1 MLESR
6 AIRFLLVV
14 GLING
19 LVCTV
24 APSIVLL
31 RAGGAEEPIGH
42 LVFVLAV
49 VAVALTPLQAA
60 ALWVVVS
67 PRVRTLLAFRT
78 TRRLVE
84 QILREESIDT
94 AFQPIIDVQLG
105 RVVGAEALSR
115 FTTGPARSP
124 DLWFAAAESVGRG
137 LDLEEVTLRKALTRS
152 FGLPYGCYVAVNA
165 SPCMLTSSRLLPLLK
180 ASGFP
185 LDRIVVE
192 ITEHTSIPDYTPA
205 LAAREQLRAH
215 GIRLAVD
222 DAGAGYAS
230 LQHILALA
238 PDMIKI
244 DRSLISGVEAD
255 SVRGSMVAAVVMFAL
270 QSGAALVAEGVEN
283 AAELDALR
291 ILGVDHA
298 QGYLIARPSTD
309 PADWATWRAPAA
321 QSRKHSSGGAVVGT
335 STATTAP
342 KMLLPRPVATPL
354 PAGH

>member
-6 AIRFLLVV
+6 ALRFLLIV

-19 LVCTV
+19 VVCVV
-24 APSIVLL
+24 APGIVLL
-31 RAGGAEEPIGH
+31 RPGGAEEPIGH
-42 LVFVLAV
+42 LVLVLAI
-49 VAVALTPLQAA
+49 AALALTPMQAA

-67 PRVRTLLAFRT
+67 PRVRALLASRT

-84 QILREESIDT
+84 QVLREETIDT

-115 FTTGPARSP
+115 FTTEPARPP
-124 DLWFAAAESVGRG
+124 DVWFAAAESVGRG
-137 LDLEEVTLRKALTRS
+137 LDLEEVTLRKALTRA
-152 FGLPYGCYVAVNA
+152 FKLPQGCYVAVNA
-165 SPCMLTSSRLLPLLK
+165 SPSMLTSSRLLPLLQ

-192 ITEHTSIPDYTPA
+192 ITEHTSIPDYAPA

-230 LQHILALA
+230 LQHILALS
-238 PDMIKI
+238 PDLIKI
-244 DRSLISGVEAD
+244 DRSLISGVDAD
-255 SVRGSMVAAVVMFAL
+255 PVRGSMVAAVVMFAL
-270 QSGAALVAEGVEN
+270 QSGAALVAEGVET
-283 AAELDALR
+283 AAELNALR
-291 ILGVDHA
+291 TLAVDHA

-309 PADWATWRAPAA
+309 PADWANWRAPAA
-321 QSRKHSSGGAVVGT
+321 
-335 STATTAP
+335 P
-342 KMLLPRPVATPL
+342 PRPGN
-354 PAGH
+354 AGRAVYVIPPTT

>member
-6 AIRFLLVV
+6 ALRFLLVV

-19 LVCTV
+19 VVCVV
-24 APSIVLL
+24 APGIVLL
-31 RAGGAEEPIGH
+31 RPGGAEEPIGH
-42 LVFVLAV
+42 LVLVLAM
-49 VAVALTPLQAA
+49 VAVALTPMQAA

-67 PRVRTLLAFRT
+67 PRVRTLLASRRT
-78 TRRLVE
+78 RQLVE
-84 QILREESIDT
+84 QILREETIDT

-115 FTTGPARSP
+115 FSTEPARSP
-124 DLWFAAAESVGRG
+124 DVWFAAAESVGRS
-137 LDLEEVTLRKALTRS
+137 LDLEEVALRRALTRS
-152 FGLPYGCYVAVNA
+152 FGLPHGCYVALNA
-165 SPCMLTSSRLLPLLK
+165 SPAMLTSSRLLPLLQ

-192 ITEHTSIPDYTPA
+192 ITEHTSIPDYTTA
-205 LAAREQLRAH
+205 VAAREQLKAH

-244 DRSLISGVEAD
+244 DRSLISGIDAD
-255 SVRGSMVAAVVMFAL
+255 PVRGSMVAAVVTFAL
-270 QSGAALVAEGVEN
+270 QSGAALVAEGVET

-291 ILGVDHA
+291 TLAVDHA

-309 PADWATWRAPAA
+309 PADWASWRVPTTPARA
-321 QSRKHSSGGAVVGT
+321 RKAD
-335 STATTAP
+335 
-342 KMLLPRPVATPL
+342 RPVYIIP
-354 PAGH
+354 PIN

>member
-6 AIRFLLVV
+6 ALRFLLIV

-19 LVCTV
+19 VVCTV

-31 RAGGAEEPIGH
+31 RPGGAEEPIGR
-42 LVFVLAV
+42 LVLVLAMA
-49 VAVALTPLQAA
+49 AVALTPMQAA

-67 PRVRTLLAFRT
+67 PRVRALLASRT

-84 QILREESIDT
+84 QILREETIDT

-115 FTTGPARSP
+115 FTTEPARPP
-124 DLWFAAAESVGRG
+124 DVWFAAAESVGRG
-137 LDLEEVTLRKALTRS
+137 LDLEEVALRRALTRA
-152 FGLPYGCYVAVNA
+152 FRLPHGCYVAVNA
-165 SPCMLTSSRLLPLLK
+165 SPSMLISSRLLPLLQ

-192 ITEHTSIPDYTPA
+192 VTEHTSIPDYAPVR
-205 LAAREQLRAH
+205 AAREQLRAH

-230 LQHILALA
+230 LQHVLALA

-244 DRSLISGVEAD
+244 DRSLISGVDAD
-255 SVRGSMVAAVVMFAL
+255 PVRGSMVAAVVMFAL
-270 QSGAALVAEGVEN
+270 QSGAALVAEGVET

-291 ILGVDHA
+291 TLAVDHA

-309 PADWATWRAPAA
+309 PADWANWRAP
-321 QSRKHSSGGAVVGT
+321 
-335 STATTAP
+335 TAP
-342 KMLLPRPVATPL
+342 ARARNADQAVYVIPPTIT
-354 PAGH
+354 

>member
-6 AIRFLLVV
+6 ALRFLLVV

-19 LVCTV
+19 VVCV
-24 APSIVLL
+24 IAPSIVLL
-31 RAGGAEEPIGH
+31 RPGGAEAPIGH
-42 LVFVLAV
+42 LVLMLAMA
-49 VAVALTPLQAA
+49 AVALTPMQAA

-67 PRVRTLLAFRT
+67 PRVRTLLASRT

-84 QILREESIDT
+84 QILREETIDT

-115 FTTGPARSP
+115 FTTEPARPP
-124 DLWFAAAESVGRG
+124 DAWFAAADSVGRG
-137 LDLEEVTLRKALTRS
+137 LDLEEVTLRKALTRA
-152 FGLPYGCYVAVNA
+152 FGLPHGCYVAVNA
-165 SPCMLTSSRLLPLLK
+165 SPPMLTSSRLLPLLQ

-192 ITEHTSIPDYTPA
+192 ITEHTSIPDYGPA
-205 LAAREQLRAH
+205 RAAREQLRAH

-244 DRSLISGVEAD
+244 DRSLISGVDAD
-255 SVRGSMVAAVVMFAL
+255 PVRGSMVAAVVMFAL
-270 QSGAALVAEGVEN
+270 QSGAALVAEGVET

-291 ILGVDHA
+291 TLAVDHA

-309 PADWATWRAPAA
+309 PADWATWRAPTPPARA
-321 QSRKHSSGGAVVGT
+321 RKAD
-335 STATTAP
+335 
-342 KMLLPRPVATPL
+342 RPVYIIPPTS
-354 PAGH
+354 